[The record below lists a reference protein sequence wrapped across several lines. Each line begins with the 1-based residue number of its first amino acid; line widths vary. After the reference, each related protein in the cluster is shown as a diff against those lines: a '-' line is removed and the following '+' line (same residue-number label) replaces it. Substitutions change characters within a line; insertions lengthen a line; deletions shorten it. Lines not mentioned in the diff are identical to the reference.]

1 MIKWKHFTSTS
12 VSISIPVS
20 ILLFSCLVLSKPLW
34 PHGLWPTK
42 ALCPWNSPGKNTGVG
57 CHFLLQG
64 IFLTQ
69 GSNMHLLHWQAESL
83 LLGHQRS
90 LYTHT
95 HTHTHKYIYSM
106 RRQMVMVLSCLHCH
120 LTKTLERYN
129 KITQQNKTITSTL
142 IRELPRTISLLW
154 HSPSLSFSGIYSY
167 LPWLHLR
174 GALSELATRCI
185 RGK

>member
-1 MIKWKHFTSTS
+1 MAHQGPLSME
-12 VSISIPVS
+12 
-20 ILLFSCLVLSKPLW
+20 FSRQEYWSGLSFP
-34 PHGLWPTK
+34 
-42 ALCPWNSPGKNTGVG
+42 SPGD
-57 CHFLLQG
+57 LPDPG
-64 IFLTQ
+64 IEHASTTLAGRVFTA
-69 GSNMHLLHWQAESL
+69 GPPEKPIH
-83 LLGHQRS
+83 
-90 LYTHT
+90 THT